1 MEAEYPGSGRQL
13 QRVLWAIGEA
23 RRRRLSP
30 PGSALAGAISLGLDA
45 GSIVP
50 HGGILDLFVPNAI
63 DNVAGWFLAIVA
75 GTITTTAVLFV
86 TKRLGTPA
94 RTRPEPAL
102 AA

>member
-1 MEAEYPGSGRQL
+1 EGAIPFAARDPM
-13 QRVLWAIGEA
+13 RVIPAA
-23 RRRRLSP
+23 MA
-30 PGSALAGAISLGLDA
+30 GSAVAGAISLGLGA

-63 DNVAGWFLAIVA
+63 ENVAGWALAIAA
-75 GTITTTAVLFV
+75 GTFATTSVLFV
-86 TKRLGTPA
+86 TKRMTAPA